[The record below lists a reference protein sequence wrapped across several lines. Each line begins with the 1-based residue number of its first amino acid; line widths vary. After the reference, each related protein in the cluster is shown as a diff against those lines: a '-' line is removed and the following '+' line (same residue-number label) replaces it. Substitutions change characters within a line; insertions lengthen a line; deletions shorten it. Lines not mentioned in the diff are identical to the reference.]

1 MYRYKNATGA
11 GGGLAADPALTG
23 GWGLLPRFVRSLL
36 PSTLRYT
43 APAIELEMKVHTKVR
58 NLGASPGSKRLLALS
73 H

>member
-23 GWGLLPRFVRSLL
+23 GWGLLQCFVRSLL

-43 APAIELEMKVHTKVR
+43 APAIELDTKVHTKVH
-58 NLGASPGSKRLLALS
+58 NHGEGPF
-73 H
+73 